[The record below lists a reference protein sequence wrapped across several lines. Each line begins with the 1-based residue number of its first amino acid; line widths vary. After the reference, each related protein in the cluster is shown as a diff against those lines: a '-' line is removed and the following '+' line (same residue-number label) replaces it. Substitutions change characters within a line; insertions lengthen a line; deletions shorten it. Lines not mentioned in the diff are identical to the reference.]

1 MVQVV
6 IAENK
11 GAGMRM
17 GARCMWDPKTDS
29 ATEAIFMNDS
39 IFCCVSV
46 FAIYIY

>member
-6 IAENK
+6 ISENK

-17 GARCMWDPKTDS
+17 GARCLWDSQTDS
-29 ATEAIFMNDS
+29 ATEAIFMNNH
-39 IFCCVSV
+39 IFCCASV